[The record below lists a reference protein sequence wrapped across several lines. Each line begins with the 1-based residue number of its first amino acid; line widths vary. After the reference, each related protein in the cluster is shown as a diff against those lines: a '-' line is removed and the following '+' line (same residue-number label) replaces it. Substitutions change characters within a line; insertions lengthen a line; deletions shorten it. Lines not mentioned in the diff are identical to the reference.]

1 MATPEFVFD
10 QAKLSRM
17 RPAFRRVLFAHAHIA
32 ADPDAPAADRETAR
46 ARIAPFVERVTG
58 EET

>member
-1 MATPEFVFD
+1 MSEPVFVFD

-32 ADPDAPAADRETAR
+32 ADPNAPAADREAAR
-46 ARIAPFVERVTG
+46 ARIEPFFERVTG
-58 EET
+58 EDA